1 MGLWSCKD
9 HIITHKSQAFSIL
22 NFLIPRRGSGA
33 LLVCCARSA
42 LGPRLRGNDEGAGM
56 TSLSF
61 LLFFYVLKL
70 ISSTILQMP
79 SSLLI

>member
-33 LLVCCARSA
+33 LLVRCARSA
-42 LGPRLRGNDEGAGM
+42 LGPRLRGNDEGRG
-56 TSLSF
+56 
-61 LLFFYVLKL
+61 
-70 ISSTILQMP
+70 
-79 SSLLI
+79 